1 MNQPGYRQG
10 FQQAAPL
17 RKDAYASWS
26 SRVLATIID
35 LIPYVVVTVIGL
47 GVELGTRQTLC
58 APTTTEYEIA
68 PYCATGNSTVG
79 LMTFLAS
86 LVIGLGYLLWNYG
99 YRQGRTG
106 STIGKSVV
114 NVRVVGEK
122 TRQPIGFGRSI
133 VRQLAH
139 VVDALICY
147 VGFLFP
153 LWDSKRQ
160 TLADK
165 LANTVCLPTH

>member
-1 MNQPGYRQG
+1 M
-10 FQQAAPL
+10 
-17 RKDAYASWS
+17 
-26 SRVLATIID
+26 I
-35 LIPYVVVTVIGL
+35 
-47 GVELGTRQTLC
+47 
-58 APTTTEYEIA
+58 
-68 PYCATGNSTVG
+68 
-79 LMTFLAS
+79 TFLAS
-86 LVIGLGYLLWNYG
+86 QVIWLGYLLWNYG

-106 STIGKSVV
+106 TTIGKSVV

-122 TRQPIGFGRSI
+122 TRQPIVFGWSI